1 MLDSREFRVGRQ
13 AHVRGVELGYT
24 DGAQQCMAYMLPP
37 SLRRC
42 YPMAIRPRRIVPYML
57 LMSAFKIGNPIE
69 GFIQMII
76 DDLTG
81 DP

>member
-1 MLDSREFRVGRQ
+1 
-13 AHVRGVELGYT
+13 
-24 DGAQQCMAYMLPP
+24 
-37 SLRRC
+37 
-42 YPMAIRPRRIVPYML
+42 MAIRPRRVVPYML

-76 DDLTG
+76 YDLTG

>member
-1 MLDSREFRVGRQ
+1 
-13 AHVRGVELGYT
+13 
-24 DGAQQCMAYMLPP
+24 MADMLPP

-42 YPMAIRPRRIVPYML
+42 YPMAIRPRRIVPYVL

-76 DDLTG
+76 YDLTG
-81 DP
+81 NP